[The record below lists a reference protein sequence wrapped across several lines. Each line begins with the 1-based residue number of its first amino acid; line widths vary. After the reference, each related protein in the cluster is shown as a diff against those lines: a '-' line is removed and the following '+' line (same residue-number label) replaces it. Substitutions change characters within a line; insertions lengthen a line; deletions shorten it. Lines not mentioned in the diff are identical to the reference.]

1 MNPRTGAQIS
11 NCLGQGEYEHWRASA
26 SKGGV
31 SGQQDS
37 ADDAEIPF
45 LSSSITLEQNWLFL

>member
-11 NCLGQGEYEHWRASA
+11 NCLGQGECEHWCASA

-37 ADDAEIPF
+37 ADDTEILF